1 MIFQG
6 IFNILTLYLNEIE
19 PFYNSIEIY
28 FRKRVSEHF
37 TATSISSENLKVD
50 LNNLIEFISTDLVNL
65 GFDENYVRNIFLDP
79 SLEFKE
85 KDIKSIFSINDL
97 LEKKTLPL
105 VYKIFLEKI
114 VDYLIDVD
122 VAPLML
128 KLKSEGFLNLE
139 FIIELR
145 TLKTLFDKETEKKRN
160 LSKYIQI
167 REKIIEKLSQNKSK
181 IESLE
186 YLSDPK
192 EKLQILYLIYRI
204 INFFHLERRFDF
216 SQIKKY
222 LNENLNE
229 WLLTLPLVTLKN
241 PDLYYCGLY
250 LSKNLKL
257 KLDKTKIKNFLNE
270 LYEEGTDEFE
280 APLVEATD
288 GLYYYLK
295 STELVK
301 IWLNDEQIDTL
312 IKTDSKYFEPSY
324 LKNLETSQLVVILKI
339 FNMLKVSVDENK
351 INRIINEIE
360 LRVTPEGIQQYRD
373 GFMTSEATYYVLFYN
388 YMRNSLE
395 KLKDRDLLGAIVS
408 RIYRNLEI
416 VDFSAETNYDL
427 FSELFYS

>member
-19 PFYNSIEIY
+19 PFYNSIEMY
-28 FRKRVSEHF
+28 FRNRVSEHF

-50 LNNLIEFISTDLVNL
+50 LNNLIEFISNDLVNL
-65 GFDENYVRNIFLDP
+65 GFNENNVRDIFLDP

-97 LEKKTLPL
+97 LEKKALPL
-105 VYKIFLEKI
+105 VYKLFLEKI

-145 TLKTLFDKETEKKRN
+145 TLKTLFDKEPENIRN
-160 LSKYIQI
+160 LSKYILI
-167 REKIIEKLSQNKSK
+167 RDKIVEKFSQNKSK

-250 LSKNLKL
+250 L
-257 KLDKTKIKNFLNE
+257 
-270 LYEEGTDEFE
+270 
-280 APLVEATD
+280 
-288 GLYYYLK
+288 
-295 STELVK
+295 
-301 IWLNDEQIDTL
+301 
-312 IKTDSKYFEPSY
+312 
-324 LKNLETSQLVVILKI
+324 
-339 FNMLKVSVDENK
+339 
-351 INRIINEIE
+351 
-360 LRVTPEGIQQYRD
+360 
-373 GFMTSEATYYVLFYN
+373 
-388 YMRNSLE
+388 
-395 KLKDRDLLGAIVS
+395 
-408 RIYRNLEI
+408 
-416 VDFSAETNYDL
+416 
-427 FSELFYS
+427 